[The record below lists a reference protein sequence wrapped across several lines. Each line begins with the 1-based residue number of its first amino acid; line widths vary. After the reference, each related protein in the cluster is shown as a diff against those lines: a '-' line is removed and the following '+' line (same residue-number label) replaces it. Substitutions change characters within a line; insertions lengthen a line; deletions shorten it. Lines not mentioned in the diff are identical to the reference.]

1 MLKPI
6 LNSLLYLS
14 VSIKKQLRSQLYTLQ
29 VGKYYV
35 VFEIVRYM
43 YEFRVAYLW
52 EFLYFAV
59 NAKNPL

>member
-1 MLKPI
+1 MLKSI

-14 VSIKKQLRSQLYTLQ
+14 VPIKTTSFTIKYFTSKY
-29 VGKYYV
+29 VG
-35 VFEIVRYM
+35 FEIVRYM

>member
-14 VSIKKQLRSQLYTLQ
+14 VSIKKQLRSQLNTLQ
-29 VGKYYV
+29 

-43 YEFRVAYLW
+43 YEFMVAYLW